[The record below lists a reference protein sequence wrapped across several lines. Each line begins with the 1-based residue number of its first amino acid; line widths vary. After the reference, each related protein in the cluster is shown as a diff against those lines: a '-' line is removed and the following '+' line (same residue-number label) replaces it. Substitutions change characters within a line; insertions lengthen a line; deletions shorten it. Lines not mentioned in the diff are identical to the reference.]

1 MWYIVW
7 DEQTTTRGMETEYCS
22 YCQLIWF
29 ILWRVDESRVVT
41 GFVWFSCKYN
51 VAKFY
56 LRPSIQVG
64 SAHNLAMWYW
74 GSGGNS
80 STQMHKI
87 KMLQIQTLKYKLS
100 FAYVQLPVH
109 PGVNLKTIHRRM
121 WHPLMTTLEVYA
133 QNKKS
138 DTFQQWLML
147 ETCPYTI

>member
-1 MWYIVW
+1 MKRRPLGGWKQNIVVTVSLFGSYCG
-7 DEQTTTRGMETEYCS
+7 ELMTRGLWPVLFDSPVNTMW
-22 YCQLIWF
+22 LNF
-29 ILWRVDESRVVT
+29 IYARQSRWEVRTSWPCDT
-41 GFVWFSCKYN
+41 G
-51 VAKFY
+51 
-56 LRPSIQVG
+56 
-64 SAHNLAMWYW
+64 

-109 PGVNLKTIHRRM
+109 PGVNLKTIHRRV